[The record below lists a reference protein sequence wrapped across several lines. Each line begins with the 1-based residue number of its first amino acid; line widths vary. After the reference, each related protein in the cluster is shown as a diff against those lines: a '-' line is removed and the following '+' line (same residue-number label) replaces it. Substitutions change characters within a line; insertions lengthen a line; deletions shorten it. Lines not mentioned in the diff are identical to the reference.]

1 MKMIGKLE
9 TKNYMKYIT
18 KTLDFKIEEP
28 TAVTLGK
35 FDGLHRGHELL
46 MQTVLQCKE
55 KHQVASVAFTF
66 DMPPRNRV
74 EEIVA
79 NVLTTNDE
87 KQYIFEKQGIDYLIE
102 CPFTKEVMSMEP
114 KDFIEWIAT
123 SLNMKFVV
131 VGDDFR
137 FGHKRAG
144 DFHTLQ
150 EYEKQYGYKTIVLE
164 KLKDSNRDI
173 SSTYVREKIA
183 DGNIR
188 KANELLGYHYFIKSE
203 ILHGKKLGRRI
214 GMPTINMILPENKLL
229 PPNGVYVTEVLVEG
243 KTYMGVTNVG
253 CKPTVSNERVVGVET
268 YIDNFNQDL
277 YGEKIIVSF
286 LEFIRPEMKFDSIE
300 ELKAQM
306 ESDILVARKYY
317 KSVT

>member
-1 MKMIGKLE
+1 
-9 TKNYMKYIT
+9 MKYIT
-18 KTLDFKIEEP
+18 KTLDFNIEEP

-46 MQTVLQCKE
+46 MNTVLEYSK
-55 KHQVASVAFTF
+55 KYQVASVAFTF

-74 EEIVA
+74 EEIIA

-102 CPFTKEVMSMEP
+102 CPFTSEVMSMEP
-114 KDFIEWIAT
+114 KAFIEWIAK
-123 SLNMKFVV
+123 SIHMKFVV

-137 FGHKRAG
+137 FGYKRAG
-144 DFHTLQ
+144 DYHTLQ
-150 EYEKQYGYKTIVLE
+150 EYEEEYGYKTIVLD

-188 KANELLGYHYFIKSE
+188 KANELLGYNYFIKSE

-229 PPNGVYVTEVLVEG
+229 PPNGVYVTEVLVDG
-243 KTYMGVTNVG
+243 KNYMGVTNVG
-253 CKPTVSNERVVGVET
+253 FKPTVSNERIVGVET
-268 YIDNFNQDL
+268 YIDDFNQDL
-277 YGEKIIVSF
+277 YGQKIVVSF
-286 LEFIRPEMKFDSIE
+286 LEFIRPEMKFNSIE

-306 ESDILVARKYY
+306 ESDIQVARKYY
-317 KSVT
+317 KNIT

>member
-1 MKMIGKLE
+1 
-9 TKNYMKYIT
+9 MKYIR
-18 KTLDFKIEEP
+18 KTLEFKIEEP

-35 FDGLHRGHELL
+35 FDGLHRGHEFL
-46 MQTVLQCKE
+46 MHTVLECKE
-55 KHQVASVAFTF
+55 RYQVASVAFTF

-79 NVLTTNDE
+79 NVLTTNEE

-102 CPFTKEVMSMEP
+102 CPFTTEVMSMEP
-114 KDFIEWIAT
+114 KDFIAWIAT
-123 SLNMKFVV
+123 SLNMKYVV

-144 DFHTLQ
+144 DYHTLLQ
-150 EYEKQYGYKTIVLE
+150 YEKEYGYKTIVLE

-214 GMPTINMILPENKLL
+214 GMPTINMILPKHKLL
-229 PPNGVYVTEVLVEG
+229 PPNGVYVTEVLVNG
-243 KTYMGVTNVG
+243 KKYMGVTNVG
-253 CKPTVSNERVVGVET
+253 CKPTVSDENIVGVET
-268 YIDNFNQDL
+268 YIDEFSQDL
-277 YGEKIIVSF
+277 YGEKIVVSF
-286 LEFIRPEMKFDSIE
+286 LEFIRPEMKFGSIE
-300 ELKAQM
+300 ELKTQM
-306 ESDILVARKYY
+306 ESDIQVARKCY
-317 KSVT
+317 KSIT

>member
-1 MKMIGKLE
+1 
-9 TKNYMKYIT
+9 MKYIT

-46 MQTVLQCKE
+46 MQTVLACRKD
-55 KHQVASVAFTF
+55 HHVAAVAFTF
-66 DMPPRNRV
+66 DIPPRNRV

-79 NVLTTNDE
+79 SVLTTNDE

-102 CPFTKEVMSMEP
+102 CPFTPEVMSMEP
-114 KDFIEWIAT
+114 KAFIEWIAKA
-123 SLNMKFVV
+123 LNMKYVV

-137 FGHKRAG
+137 FGHKRSG
-144 DFHTLQ
+144 DYHTLKQ
-150 EYEKQYGYKTIVLE
+150 YEEEYGYKTIVLD

-188 KANELLGYHYFIKSE
+188 KANELLGYNYFIKSE
-203 ILHGKKLGRRI
+203 ILHGQKLGRRI
-214 GMPTINMILPENKLL
+214 GIPTINMILPANKLL

-243 KTYMGVTNVG
+243 NIYMGVTNVG
-253 CKPTVSNERVVGVET
+253 CKPTVSEERIVGVET
-268 YIDNFNQDL
+268 YIDNFNKDL
-277 YGEKIIVSF
+277 YGEKIVVSF
-286 LEFIRPEMKFDSIE
+286 LDFIRPEMKFSSVE
-300 ELKAQM
+300 ELKTQM
-306 ESDILVARKYY
+306 QSDIMVARKCY
-317 KSVT
+317 KNVT

>member
-1 MKMIGKLE
+1 
-9 TKNYMKYIT
+9 MKYIT

-46 MQTVLQCKE
+46 MQTVLECSKS
-55 KHQVASVAFTF
+55 HNVASVAFTF
-66 DMPPRNRV
+66 DIPPRNRV
-74 EEIVA
+74 EEIIA

-102 CPFTKEVMSMEP
+102 CPFTPEVMSMEP
-114 KDFIEWIAT
+114 QAFIEWISK

-144 DFHTLQ
+144 DYHTLQ
-150 EYEKQYGYKTIVLE
+150 AYEKEFGYKTIVLD

-188 KANELLGYHYFIKSE
+188 KANKLLGYNYFIKSE

-229 PPNGVYVTEVLVEG
+229 PPNGVYVTEVLVDG
-243 KTYMGVTNVG
+243 QTYMGVTNVG
-253 CKPTVSNERVVGVET
+253 CKPTVSDERIVGVET
-268 YIDNFNQDL
+268 YIDNFSQDL
-277 YGEKIIVSF
+277 YGEKIVVSF
-286 LEFIRPEMKFDSIE
+286 LEFIRPEMKFDSIDD
-300 ELKAQM
+300 LKVQM
-306 ESDILVARKYY
+306 ESDIQAARKYY
-317 KSVT
+317 KNVT

>member
-1 MKMIGKLE
+1 
-9 TKNYMKYIT
+9 MKYIT

-46 MQTVLQCKE
+46 MRTVLEYSQKY
-55 KHQVASVAFTF
+55 KVASVAFTF

-102 CPFTKEVMSMEP
+102 CPFTQEVMSMDPEA
-114 KDFIEWIAT
+114 FIAWIAT
-123 SLNMKFVV
+123 ALNMKFVV

-137 FGHKRAG
+137 FGYKRAG
-144 DFHTLQ
+144 DYHTLQ
-150 EYEKQYGYKTIVLE
+150 QYEERYGYKTIVLD

-214 GMPTINMILPENKLL
+214 GIPTINMILPMNKLL
-229 PPNGVYVTEVLVEG
+229 PPNGVYVTEVLVDD

-253 CKPTVSNERVVGVET
+253 CKPTVSEEYIVGVET

-277 YGEKIIVSF
+277 YGEKIVVSF
-286 LEFIRPEMKFDSIE
+286 LEFIRPEMKFGSIE

-306 ESDILVARKYY
+306 ESDIMVARKCY
-317 KSVT
+317 KNIT

>member
-1 MKMIGKLE
+1 M
-9 TKNYMKYIT
+9 
-18 KTLDFKIEEP
+18 
-28 TAVTLGK
+28 
-35 FDGLHRGHELL
+35 R
-46 MQTVLQCKE
+46 TVLEYKE
-55 KHQVASVAFTF
+55 KYQVASVAFTF
-66 DMPPRNRV
+66 DIPPRNKV

-102 CPFTKEVMSMEP
+102 CPFTSEVMSMEP
-114 KDFIEWIAT
+114 KDFIAWIAS
-123 SLNMKFVV
+123 SLNMKYVV

-137 FGHKRAG
+137 FGYKRAG
-144 DFHTLQ
+144 DYHTLQ
-150 EYEKQYGYKTIVLE
+150 KYEQEYGYKTIVLE

-243 KTYMGVTNVG
+243 KKYMGVTNVG
-253 CKPTVSNERVVGVET
+253 CKPTVSDERIVGVET
-268 YIDNFNQDL
+268 YIDDFNQDL
-277 YGEKIIVSF
+277 YGEKIVVSF
-286 LEFIRPEMKFDSIE
+286 LEFIRPEMKFGSID

-306 ESDILVARKYY
+306 TSDIQVARKCYENI
-317 KSVT
+317 T

>member
-1 MKMIGKLE
+1 
-9 TKNYMKYIT
+9 MKYIAN
-18 KTLDFKIEEP
+18 TLDFTIEEP

-46 MQTVLQCKE
+46 MRTVLGCKE
-55 KHQVASVAFTF
+55 KYHVASVAFTF

-79 NVLTTNDE
+79 NVLTTNEE

-102 CPFTKEVMSMEP
+102 CPFTQEVMSMEP
-114 KDFIEWIAT
+114 KAFIEWIAT
-123 SLNMKFVV
+123 SLNMKYVV

-137 FGHKRAG
+137 FGYKRSG
-144 DFHTLQ
+144 DYHTLQ
-150 EYEKQYGYKTIVLE
+150 EYEKEYGYKTIVLD

-214 GMPTINMILPENKLL
+214 GMPTINMILPEHKLL

-243 KTYMGVTNVG
+243 KKYMGVTNVG
-253 CKPTVSNERVVGVET
+253 CKPTVSDERIVGVET
-268 YIDNFNQDL
+268 YIDNFNKDV
-277 YGEKIIVSF
+277 YGEKIVVSF
-286 LEFIRPEMKFDSIE
+286 LEFIRSEMKFGSID
-300 ELKAQM
+300 ELKEQM
-306 ESDILVARKYY
+306 ESDILVAKKYY
-317 KSVT
+317 ENIT

>member
-1 MKMIGKLE
+1 
-9 TKNYMKYIT
+9 MKYIA
-18 KTLDFKIEEP
+18 KTLEFKIEEP

-46 MQTVLQCKE
+46 MRTVLEYKE
-55 KHQVASVAFTF
+55 KYHVASVAFTF
-66 DMPPRNRV
+66 DIPPRNKV

-102 CPFTKEVMSMEP
+102 CPFTSEVMSMEP
-114 KDFIEWIAT
+114 KDFIAWIAS
-123 SLNMKFVV
+123 SLNMKYVV
-131 VGDDFR
+131 VGDDFH
-137 FGHKRAG
+137 FGYKRAG
-144 DFHTLQ
+144 NYHTLQ
-150 EYEKQYGYKTIVLE
+150 EYEEEYGYKTIVLE

-243 KTYMGVTNVG
+243 KKYMGVTNVG
-253 CKPTVSNERVVGVET
+253 CKPTVSDERIVGVET
-268 YIDNFNQDL
+268 YIDDFSQDL
-277 YGEKIIVSF
+277 YGEKIVVSF
-286 LEFIRPEMKFDSIE
+286 LEFIRPEMKFASIE

-306 ESDILVARKYY
+306 ASDIQVARKCY
-317 KSVT
+317 KNIT